1 MRILVGLLAVTLA
14 LPLTANELETIQAR
28 QQGTQLVWSVPADHP
43 GASLNLVTPDG
54 QVQSIDFAAA
64 APVELDLSEM
74 ARTEGQYIYELT
86 IKPQVDAAQRE
97 ALQAARERG
106 ETLDLGLNGMRLTGA
121 FRTINDNWFGADSE
135 STGVMEAGDFAGDE
149 NPPGGTISDV
159 IVGDLSVQGSICV
172 GMDCAAAESFGSDTL
187 RFKENNLRIHFDD
200 TSNSSSFPG
209 GDWRVAIN
217 STANGGADYFAVE
230 WATGGTTPFRVEG
243 GAPNNALWV
252 NSIGDVGVGT
262 PTPAVELHVRD
273 GDSPALR
280 LEQDNSAGFNPQIWD
295 LAGNETNFFLRNVSN
310 SSDLPFRVFPDAG
323 DDLLVM
329 RNGRVGINTDNPAAS
344 LHIAGGDL
352 RVDGTVYQL
361 SSRAAKTDLTAMDAG
376 RLLEL
381 LSSLDLFNWRYQ
393 SASSQGLH
401 FGPTAEDFY
410 ALFGLGESD
419 RHISVA
425 DMAGVA
431 LGAAQALQQELVAK
445 DQELEQMNAR
455 LERLERMLDATESE

>member
-1 MRILVGLLAVTLA
+1 MRILVGLLTVALA
-14 LPLTANELETIQAR
+14 LPLAANQPETIQAR

-54 QVQSIDFAAA
+54 QVQSIDFAAGT
-64 APVELDLSEM
+64 PVELDLSEM
-74 ARTEGQYIYELT
+74 ARTEGQYIYELS
-86 IKPQVDAAQRE
+86 IKPPIGAGDHE

-106 ETLDLGLNGMRLTGA
+106 ESLDLGLNGVRLTGA

-135 STGVMEAGDFAGDE
+135 PTSAMEAGDFDGDGS
-149 NPPGGTISDV
+149 PPGGTIADV

-172 GMDCAAAESFGSDTL
+172 GFDCAAAESFGSDTL

-200 TSNSSSFPG
+200 TSNSGSFPG

-217 STANGGADYFAVE
+217 SSENGGADYFAVE

-243 GAPNNALWV
+243 GAPSNALWV
-252 NSIGDVGVGT
+252 NSAGNVGVGT
-262 PTPAVELHVRD
+262 PAPGVELHVRD
-273 GDSPALR
+273 GDTPALR
-280 LEQDNSAGFNPQIWD
+280 LEQDDSAGFAAQTWD
-295 LAGNETNFFLRNVSN
+295 LAGNETNFFLRNVTGGSQ
-310 SSDLPFRVFPDAG
+310 LPFRVFPDAG
-323 DDLLVM
+323 DDLLIM
-329 RNGRVGINTDNPAAS
+329 RNGRVGINTENPAAQ
-344 LHIAGGDL
+344 LHVAGGDL

-376 RLLEL
+376 RMLEL

-419 RHISVA
+419 RHISVS

-431 LGAAQALQQELVAK
+431 LGAAQALQQELAAK
-445 DQELEQMNAR
+445 DEELEQLNAR
-455 LERLERMLDATESE
+455 LERLERMLDAPKSE